1 MKAKLIQ
8 KYINLYSHKIATQNA
23 LWQRYT
29 NSPNLIFNRPITGIV
44 IDSFSVI
51 KKRSDVYGRQ

>member
-29 NSPNLIFNRPITGIV
+29 SSQLSLGIIV
-44 IDSFSVI
+44 
-51 KKRSDVYGRQ
+51 KKYILLAYAICNNW